1 MGFPLFKSEERP
13 AVFEEELDLR
23 EAVTLFRLREQ
34 FFPGNHWAADSRTVG
49 QEAALSFRAKPVSH

>member
-1 MGFPLFKSEERP
+1 M
-13 AVFEEELDLR
+13 FEEELDLR

-49 QEAALSFRAKPVSH
+49 QEAALSFRAKPASH